1 MSGELFP
8 VSVEEMIE
16 ELRRELQLRQQF
28 YPLRVAER
36 KMNARRADRQIRI
49 VEALIEKLS
58 AERAATVAI
67 PPTQAP

>member
-1 MSGELFP
+1 MSGDLLP
-8 VSVEEMIE
+8 VSLDEMIFE
-16 ELRRELQLRQQF
+16 MWRELQLRQHL

-36 KMNARRADRQIRI
+36 KMNARRAERQLRI
-49 VEALIEKLS
+49 VEAIIEKLT